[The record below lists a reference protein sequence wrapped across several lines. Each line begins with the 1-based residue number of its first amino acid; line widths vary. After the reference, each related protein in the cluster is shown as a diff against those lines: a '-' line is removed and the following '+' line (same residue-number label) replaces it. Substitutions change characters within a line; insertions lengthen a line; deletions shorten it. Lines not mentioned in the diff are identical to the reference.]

1 MGIHELIFWQ
11 VSFHQPYFSKPAM
24 PDIEDL
30 QKIKAALEEQIALA
44 LEQQAILKKQEE
56 VERVKARE
64 AQIATGL
71 KESSALMRQY
81 RLSKEHLFKAAKS
94 APPAQVAGAEGGAT
108 GREFN
113 PNDLRDDLGFE
124 FERPAVSN
132 EPARPMSVE
141 EMRQFYRQLDA
152 VEPKSA

>member
-1 MGIHELIFWQ
+1 
-11 VSFHQPYFSKPAM
+11 M

-30 QKIKAALEEQIALA
+30 QKIKAALEEQIA
-44 LEQQAILKKQEE
+44 QAMAEKAMLKKQEE

-64 AQIATGL
+64 AQIANGL
-71 KESSALMRQY
+71 KEISVLMRQY

-94 APPAQVAGAEGGAT
+94 ATPIQLAGAEGGAT

-132 EPARPMSVE
+132 EPARHMSVE
-141 EMRQFYRQLDA
+141 EMR
-152 VEPKSA
+152 

>member
-1 MGIHELIFWQ
+1 
-11 VSFHQPYFSKPAM
+11 M

-56 VERVKARE
+56 VERVKARQAE
-64 AQIATGL
+64 IANGL
-71 KESSALMRQY
+71 KEISVLMRQY

-94 APPAQVAGAEGGAT
+94 ATPIQLAGAEGGAT

-124 FERPAVSN
+124 FERPTASN

-141 EMRQFYRQLDA
+141 EMRQFYGQLDA
-152 VEPKSA
+152 IKPRSA

>member
-1 MGIHELIFWQ
+1 MGIHELVFLRGHTSSTLIFKA
-11 VSFHQPYFSKPAM
+11 SI

-30 QKIKAALEEQIALA
+30 QKIKAALEEQIA
-44 LEQQAILKKQEE
+44 QAMAEKAMLKKQEE

-64 AQIATGL
+64 AQIANGL
-71 KESSALMRQY
+71 KEISVLMRQY

-94 APPAQVAGAEGGAT
+94 ATPIQLAGAEGGAT

-132 EPARPMSVE
+132 EPARHMSVE
-141 EMRQFYRQLDA
+141 EMRQFYGQLDA
-152 VEPKSA
+152 IKPRSG

>member
-1 MGIHELIFWQ
+1 
-11 VSFHQPYFSKPAM
+11 M

-30 QKIKAALEEQIALA
+30 QKIKAALEEQIAQA
-44 LEQQAILKKQEE
+44 MEQEAIRKKQEE
-56 VERVKARE
+56 VERIKARE
-64 AQIATGL
+64 TEIANGL
-71 KESSALMRQY
+71 KEISVLMRQY

-94 APPAQVAGAEGGAT
+94 ATPIQLAGAEGGAT

-132 EPARPMSVE
+132 EPARHMSVE
-141 EMRQFYRQLDA
+141 EMRQFYGQLDA
-152 VEPKSA
+152 IMPRSG

>member
-1 MGIHELIFWQ
+1 
-11 VSFHQPYFSKPAM
+11 M

-30 QKIKAALEEQIALA
+30 QKIKAALEEQIAQA
-44 LEQQAILKKQEE
+44 MEQQAMLKKQEE

-64 AQIATGL
+64 AQIAAGL
-71 KESSALMRQY
+71 KEISVLMRQY

-124 FERPAVSN
+124 FERPAASN

>member
-1 MGIHELIFWQ
+1 
-11 VSFHQPYFSKPAM
+11 M

-30 QKIKAALEEQIALA
+30 QKIKAALEEQIA
-44 LEQQAILKKQEE
+44 QAMEEKARLKKQEE

-64 AQIATGL
+64 AEIATGL
-71 KESSALMRQY
+71 KEISVLMRQY

-94 APPAQVAGAEGGAT
+94 AIPKQVAGAEGGAT
-108 GREFN
+108 SREFN
-113 PNDLRDDLGFE
+113 PNDIRDDSSFE

>member
-1 MGIHELIFWQ
+1 MNYYFGK
-11 VSFHQPYFSKPAM
+11 VSLHQPYFSKLAM

-30 QKIKAALEEQIALA
+30 QKIKAALEEQIAQA
-44 LEQQAILKKQEE
+44 MEQEAIRKKQEE

-64 AQIATGL
+64 TEIANGL
-71 KESSALMRQY
+71 KEISVLMRQY

-94 APPAQVAGAEGGAT
+94 ATPIQLAGAEGGAT

-132 EPARPMSVE
+132 EPARHMSVE
-141 EMRQFYRQLDA
+141 EMRQFYGQLDA
-152 VEPKSA
+152 IKPRSG

>member
-1 MGIHELIFWQ
+1 
-11 VSFHQPYFSKPAM
+11 M

-30 QKIKAALEEQIALA
+30 QKIKAALEEQIAQA
-44 LEQQAILKKQEE
+44 MEQEAIRKKQEE
-56 VERVKARE
+56 VERIKARE
-64 AQIATGL
+64 TEIANGL
-71 KESSALMRQY
+71 KEISVLMRQY

-94 APPAQVAGAEGGAT
+94 ATPMQVAGAGGGAN

-132 EPARPMSVE
+132 EPARPMSME
-141 EMRQFYRQLDA
+141 EMRQFYGQFDA
-152 VEPKSA
+152 IQPKSA

>member
-1 MGIHELIFWQ
+1 
-11 VSFHQPYFSKPAM
+11 M

-71 KESSALMRQY
+71 KEISALMRQY
-81 RLSKEHLFKAAKS
+81 RLSKEHLFRAAKN

-113 PNDLRDDLGFE
+113 PNDIRDDSSFE

-141 EMRQFYRQLDA
+141 EMRQFYGQFDA
-152 VEPKSA
+152 IQPKSA

>member
-1 MGIHELIFWQ
+1 
-11 VSFHQPYFSKPAM
+11 M

-44 LEQQAILKKQEE
+44 MEQEAARKKQEE
-56 VERVKARE
+56 VERIKARQAE
-64 AQIATGL
+64 IANGL
-71 KESSALMRQY
+71 KEISVLMRQY

-94 APPAQVAGAEGGAT
+94 ATPIQVASAEGGAT

-113 PNDLRDDLGFE
+113 PNDIRDDLGFG
-124 FERPAVSN
+124 FERPAASN

-141 EMRQFYRQLDA
+141 EMRQFYGQLDA
-152 VEPKSA
+152 MKPKSA